1 MRQALPATT
10 EGFGDVAA
18 MEANIMTALAESNAQ
33 PLAVQIILDEHRS
46 IRTALDAI
54 LDAVQ
59 PTPRAKPASFDLPG
73 VRALLAYLD
82 GFPDQVHHPKEDGT
96 LFVLLEEFDP
106 EGSDYLAAL
115 RREHT
120 YGHESMRALQ
130 AQAEAIATGK
140 RAVLEQFSQSLRA
153 YDSFYRAHMHLEEEV
168 LIPRA
173 LNILSREQWAE
184 VDAAFAG
191 NLDPGRG
198 GQNTLEFAAQLRDA
212 LARLQRLSG

>member
-1 MRQALPATT
+1 MRSPMPMIGERAD
-10 EGFGDVAA
+10 DVAR
-18 MEANIMTALAESNAQ
+18 MEANIMRALAESNAQ

-46 IRTALDAI
+46 IRAALDAI
-54 LDAVQ
+54 LAAVQ
-59 PTPRAKPASFDLPG
+59 LPAKSKAVAFDLAG

-82 GFPDQVHHPKEDGT
+82 GFPDRVHHPKEDEA
-96 LFVLLEEFDP
+96 LFAVLELHDQ

-115 RREHT
+115 RREHA
-120 YGHESMRALQ
+120 YGHDAMRTLQ

-140 RAVLEQFSQSLRA
+140 RSVLEQFNQSLRA
-153 YDSFYRAHMHLEEEV
+153 YDAFYRAHMHLEEEV

-173 LNILSREQWAE
+173 LNVLSGEHWAD
-184 VDAAFAG
+184 VDAAFAS

-198 GQNTLEFAAQLRDA
+198 GQNTLEFAAQLREA